1 MKNKFI
7 LENLENNE
15 IKEYKSLRDISNDL
29 KINYFQIRELK
40 EHCIRPKTF
49 FDNQHKILAS
59 KYKITHIKLYKYYF
73 LILIFQF

>member
-29 KINYFQIRELK
+29 NIDYFQIRELK
-40 EHCIRPKTF
+40 EHCIRPKKF
-49 FDNQHKILAS
+49 FHSQHKILAS
-59 KYKITHIKLYKYYF
+59 KYRIMLNTNI
-73 LILIFQF
+73 